1 MKHSQIHAFW
11 RAAALWFLSTAV
23 LALVTAACWR
33 FHALPSVAALLYMVV
48 ILLVSRQGRF
58 IPAILA
64 SIVAILCLD
73 YFFVKPIFRI
83 TMADTLDVTA
93 LLAYLTSAFVLTV

>member
-1 MKHSQIHAFW
+1 
-11 RAAALWFLSTAV
+11 
-23 LALVTAACWR
+23 
-33 FHALPSVAALLYMVV
+33 LYMVV
-48 ILLVSRQGRF
+48 IVLVSLQGRF

-83 TMADTLDVTA
+83 TLAESLDVAA
-93 LLAYLTSAFVLTV
+93 LVAYLTTALVVTGLLSRVRKSFRDLRHSEARLAEGERLSRPGRWRGGVLKHEKLF